1 MKKSIIALAVA
12 GALAAPAVSMADAT
26 LYGRLHF
33 QMQFVKDQDMNIANA
48 GHRLGVKG
56 ESEMDSG
63 LTAFYQIETE
73 YHNDRNGTSASGTT
87 DADLT
92 VRLANAGVKG
102 DFGKVTVGRQSNP
115 YSDIYVSDI
124 FEYNSGVFE
133 NESFRMGNA
142 VSYATPDLSGFGA
155 SLSFVADGTHN
166 ATVTSTDSTGATVST
181 TSNSTDK
188 YNKDVDAYILGAH
201 YEGNGLYAAA
211 AYKTAKY
218 EKLVSETNA
227 LGGTDTNAASYN
239 DDMKS
244 YGLGVSYTVNNF
256 LVGGYWEKTKTDNAD
271 DSVKN
276 WDLAASYT
284 MDKTTFGLAYGQSKT
299 ENEDAAKRT
308 MVGVYQNLGG
318 GADVYA
324 EYGAYNEEAGDGD
337 NVVVGYRVKF

>member
-166 ATVTSTDSTGATVST
+166 ATVYDTDTKATATATSATHSDGTD
-181 TSNSTDK
+181 N

-201 YEGNGLYAAA
+201 YEANGFYAAA
-211 AYKTAKY
+211 AYKTAQY
-218 EKLVSETNA
+218 EKDHDDS
-227 LGGTDTNAASYN
+227 ASYT
-239 DDMKS
+239 DDMDS
-244 YGLGVSYTVNNF
+244 YGLGLSYTVNNF
-256 LVGGYWEKTKTDNAD
+256 LAAAYWEKTKTDNAD

>member
-73 YHNDRNGTSASGTT
+73 YQNDRSGTSSSGTV
-87 DADLT
+87 DANLK

-155 SLSFVADGTHN
+155 SLSFVADGTHK
-166 ATVTSTDSTGATVST
+166 ATVDTGAVDADGNAITTTDSTD
-181 TSNSTDK
+181 N

-201 YEGNGLYAAA
+201 YEANGFYAAA

-218 EKLVSETNA
+218 EKQHSDSL
-227 LGGTDTNAASYN
+227 SYS
-239 DDMKS
+239 DSMDS
-244 YGLGVSYTVNNF
+244 YGLGLSYTVNNF
-256 LVGGYWEKTKTDNAD
+256 LAAAYWEKTKTDNAN

-299 ENEDAAKRT
+299 ESEDAAKRT

-324 EYGAYNEEAGDGD
+324 EYGAYNEKAGDGD